1 MTKILF
7 SFIHYH
13 KTGFKI
19 WNFFRHNN
27 KHILK
32 NNIMLEITKSS
43 LKSVGFICFFS
54 TVTLCTHYKLFCHS
68 LHTLHYFPTTLC
80 TYPTYNLWIVVRRHK
95 ITLKWQVT
103 WSYWL
108 SKILLIRHKS
118 GLQTCSLWKNSLAQG
133 WSVQLCPG
141 PEKPSFKIIKYN
153 KVWGSF

>member
-1 MTKILF
+1 
-7 SFIHYH
+7 
-13 KTGFKI
+13 
-19 WNFFRHNN
+19 
-27 KHILK
+27 
-32 NNIMLEITKSS
+32 MLEITKTS

-54 TVTLCTHYKLFCHS
+54 TVTLCTHYKLFCHCSELSSGIYCRIRQYIPEDNSEHHTSRRENLKSHIFCHS

-80 TYPTYNLWIVVRRHK
+80 TYPNYNLWIVVTRHK

-133 WSVQLCPG
+133 WSVQLYPG
-141 PEKPSFKIIKYN
+141 PENHLSK
-153 KVWGSF
+153 